1 MRNIGTLASGIA
13 LAALIVAALPSAGH
27 AYTPEEQAACQPDA
41 FRLCGSEIPNI
52 ERVKACMVARRA
64 ELSPECKRF
73 FRPDPQP
80 VAVAPPP
87 AYAGRPVNI
96 RPKTTKHAK
105 PVVAKP
111 ASTKP
116 ASAKKPA
123 AAKKPATPKARKQ
136 PAKPA
141 AT

>member
-1 MRNIGTLASGIA
+1 MRTIGTLAFGVA
-13 LAALIVAALPSAGH
+13 LAALGLAALPGVGH

-41 FRLCGSEIPNI
+41 FRLCGSEIPDI

-73 FRPDPQP
+73 FRPDPEP
-80 VAVAPPP
+80 VAATAPP
-87 AYAGRPVNI
+87 AGGPINI
-96 RPKTTKHAK
+96 RPRSTKPAK
-105 PVVAKP
+105 PVAGKNGSTKP
-111 ASTKP
+111 ASTKKP
-116 ASAKKPA
+116 TAPKAKK
-123 AAKKPATPKARKQ
+123 